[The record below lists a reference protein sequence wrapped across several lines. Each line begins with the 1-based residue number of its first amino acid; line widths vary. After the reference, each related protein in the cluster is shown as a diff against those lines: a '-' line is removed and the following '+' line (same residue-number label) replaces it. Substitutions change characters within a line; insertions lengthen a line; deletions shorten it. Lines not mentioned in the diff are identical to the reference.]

1 MCRILFTLL
10 LGSIFLCTGCG
21 QRTTTYTDPD
31 GEKATVTQKG
41 DAVDIQISGDKGEQV
56 QFSSSEKGVSLPE
69 NFPKDAPTYPGATA
83 TMNSSAPGGMTA
95 MFKTN
100 DSTEKVKEFYEGQ
113 LKEQGWEQQGSMN
126 TPQGITIVNKKG
138 DRELSVTISGADQ
151 TVIQLFVSEEK

>member
-83 TMNSSAPGGMTA
+83 TMIATASADA
-95 MFKTN
+95 SFRA
-100 DSTEKVKEFYEGQ
+100 YEATLKKGRKDGKGRQ
-113 LKEQGWEQQGSMN
+113 LKEQGW
-126 TPQGITIVNKKG
+126 
-138 DRELSVTISGADQ
+138 
-151 TVIQLFVSEEK
+151 